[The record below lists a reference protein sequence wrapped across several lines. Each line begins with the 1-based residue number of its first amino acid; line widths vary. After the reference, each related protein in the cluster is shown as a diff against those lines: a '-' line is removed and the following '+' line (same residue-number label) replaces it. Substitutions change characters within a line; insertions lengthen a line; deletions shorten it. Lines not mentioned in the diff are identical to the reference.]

1 MQLKHGM
8 KKPDKKLL
16 NKYFNGTATRSEA
29 EKVLD
34 WFQTAEGNRY
44 IEKQFSADIKSDLII
59 DDPETTRERN
69 EEVLQAIT
77 DNISR
82 NEYKSLSKSISER
95 RHRNSYKFVA
105 ISILVMISM
114 MYIMNLSLYQ
124 GKVFETI
131 TYQTGTSEI
140 KSIELS
146 DGSVIRL
153 NENSSLTIASGSG
166 GDMSANL
173 SGQAYFDIVSNTDR
187 RFEVLTSE
195 SIISVL
201 GTSFDVNT
209 LRATGNVTVAVSEGK
224 VTFRSNSVA
233 SEKIL
238 TENMVGY
245 YEKMSG
251 NIYEERT
258 DIYNYLSWLHGN
270 IVFNNTP
277 IDQVLHQLE
286 RIFDITNELDDSELS
301 SLRLTANF
309 NRGSLEN
316 VLNTISEGLNIN
328 YTINNGIVRWSSK
341 HTN

>member
-1 MQLKHGM
+1 M

-34 WFQTAEGNRY
+34 WFQTEEGSRY
-44 IEKQFSADIKSDLII
+44 VEKQFSAETKSDLIN
-59 DDPETTRERN
+59 DDPETTREIKV
-69 EEVLQAIT
+69 EVLQAIT
-77 DNISR
+77 DSISR
-82 NEYKSLSKSISER
+82 IEKKSQSKFKSER
-95 RHRNSYKFVA
+95 KHRNSYRFVA
-105 ISILVMISM
+105 VSILVLISM
-114 MYIMNLSLYQ
+114 IYLMNLSLFQ
-124 GKVFETI
+124 KTVFEAV
-131 TYQTGTSEI
+131 TYQTGASEI
-140 KSIELS
+140 KSVELS
-146 DGSVIRL
+146 DGTEILL
-153 NENSSLTIASGSG
+153 NEYSSLIITAESDTDVSVT
-166 GDMSANL
+166 L
-173 SGQAYFDIVSNTDR
+173 SGQAYFDVAGNADR
-187 RFEVLTSE
+187 LFQINTSE
-195 SIISVL
+195 TQISVL

-224 VTFRSNSVA
+224 VSFRSNSVA

-286 RIFDITNELDDSELS
+286 RIFDITNELEDSELS